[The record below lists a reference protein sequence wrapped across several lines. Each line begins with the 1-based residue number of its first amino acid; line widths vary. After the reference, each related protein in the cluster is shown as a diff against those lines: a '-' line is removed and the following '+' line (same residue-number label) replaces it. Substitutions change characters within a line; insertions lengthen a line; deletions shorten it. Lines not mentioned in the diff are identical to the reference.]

1 LRARVRHW
9 YSETAVEARDIVM
22 GMRVSHSSNGAR
34 TILSGKPI
42 RQGAELLVRFNTGG
56 EKWIVFGL
64 RVLEFADS
72 GGAWDESS

>member
-1 LRARVRHW
+1 
-9 YSETAVEARDIVM
+9 M
-22 GMRVSHSSNGAR
+22 GMRVGHSSNGAS
-34 TILSGKPI
+34 TMLSVKPM
-42 RQGAELLVRFNTGG
+42 RQGAELLIRFNTGG

>member
-1 LRARVRHW
+1 
-9 YSETAVEARDIVM
+9 M
-22 GMRVSHSSNGAR
+22 GMRVGHCSNGAS
-34 TILSGKPI
+34 TMLSVKPI

-72 GGAWDESS
+72 GGALGGSS